1 MPGPQTQHK
10 GVVYGD
16 DEINAPKPN
25 RQPELGPPV
34 RRRPQHTQTGG
45 PRAATPQGLTALRT
59 PDRRNGVR
67 VWGAV
72 HIGTKSRDACPS
84 GSSRAPA
91 YAGPRS
97 RLLPHM
103 PAAGRAEGGTCL
115 AALRRTCGGSPPSP
129 PASLPPASCRT
140 CSPAGPRSYL
150 LTYLLTDRRRR
161 RRSASSYFSSSY

>member
-16 DEINAPKPN
+16 DENTPKPK
-25 RQPELGPPV
+25 RQPELDPPV
-34 RRRPQHTQTGG
+34 RRRPQHTHR
-45 PRAATPQGLTALRT
+45 RASRSHPPQGLTALRT

-72 HIGTKSRDACPS
+72 HVGTKSRESCPS

-97 RLLPHM
+97 RLLPHT
-103 PAAGRAEGGTCL
+103 PAAGRAEGHAYRPF
-115 AALRRTCGGSPPSP
+115 AARAAGRHCCPQHRCRPPVAEHVVPPAPVLRRRCD
-129 PASLPPASCRT
+129 AAHRT
-140 CSPAGPRSYL
+140 CPGQA
-150 LTYLLTDRRRR
+150 DEI
-161 RRSASSYFSSSY
+161 A

>member
-10 GVVYGD
+10 GVVVSSMMKTPRSQTG
-16 DEINAPKPN
+16 N
-25 RQPELGPPV
+25 RNST
-34 RRRPQHTQTGG
+34 RRCAADRSTPTGG

-72 HIGTKSRDACPS
+72 HVGTKSRESCPS

-97 RLLPHM
+97 RLLPHT
-103 PAAGRAEGGTCL
+103 PAAGRAEGHAYRPF
-115 AALRRTCGGSPPSP
+115 AARAAGRHCCPQHRCRPPVAEHVVPPAPVLRRRCD
-129 PASLPPASCRT
+129 AAHRT
-140 CSPAGPRSYL
+140 CPGQA
-150 LTYLLTDRRRR
+150 DEI
-161 RRSASSYFSSSY
+161 A

>member
-1 MPGPQTQHK
+1 MPGPQTRHK

-59 PDRRNGVR
+59 PGRRNGVR

-72 HIGTKSRDACPS
+72 HVGTKSRESCPS

-97 RLLPHM
+97 RLLPHT
-103 PAAGRAEGGTCL
+103 PAAGRAEGHAYYFT
-115 AALRRTCGGSPPSP
+115 RVSKE
-129 PASLPPASCRT
+129 
-140 CSPAGPRSYL
+140 L
-150 LTYLLTDRRRR
+150 LTLPVMQTASARFPRKRASPRHRRAAHGRPAQPGAG
-161 RRSASSYFSSSY
+161 SLG

>member
-72 HIGTKSRDACPS
+72 HVGTKSRESCPS

-97 RLLPHM
+97 RLLPHT
-103 PAAGRAEGGTCL
+103 PAAGRAEGHAYRPF
-115 AALRRTCGGSPPSP
+115 AARAAGRHRRPQHRCRPPVAEHVVPPAPVLRRRCD
-129 PASLPPASCRT
+129 AAHRT
-140 CSPAGPRSYL
+140 CPGQA
-150 LTYLLTDRRRR
+150 DEI
-161 RRSASSYFSSSY
+161 A

>member
-72 HIGTKSRDACPS
+72 HVGTKSRESCPS

-97 RLLPHM
+97 RLLPHT
-103 PAAGRAEGGTCL
+103 PAAGRAEGHAYRPF
-115 AALRRTCGGSPPSP
+115 AARAAGRHRRPQHRCRPPVAEHVVPPVPVLRRRCD
-129 PASLPPASCRT
+129 AAHRT
-140 CSPAGPRSYL
+140 CPGQA
-150 LTYLLTDRRRR
+150 DEI
-161 RRSASSYFSSSY
+161 A

>member
-59 PDRRNGVR
+59 LDRQTGATVC
-67 VWGAV
+67 VWGALFMLAQSLESLV
-72 HIGTKSRDACPS
+72 LQVVVARRHMRDLGH
-84 GSSRAPA
+84 GSYRIRQRPYCNANPN
-91 YAGPRS
+91 PNR
-97 RLLPHM
+97 RLT
-103 PAAGRAEGGTCL
+103 AVRKWIN
-115 AALRRTCGGSPPSP
+115 
-129 PASLPPASCRT
+129 
-140 CSPAGPRSYL
+140 
-150 LTYLLTDRRRR
+150 
-161 RRSASSYFSSSY
+161 

>member
-72 HIGTKSRDACPS
+72 HVGTKSRESCPS

-97 RLLPHM
+97 RLLPHT
-103 PAAGRAEGGTCL
+103 PAAGRAEGHAYRPF
-115 AALRRTCGGSPPSP
+115 AARAAGRHRRPQHRCRLPVAEHVVPPAPVLRRRCDAAHQTCPG
-129 PASLPPASCRT
+129 PADEIA
-140 CSPAGPRSYL
+140 
-150 LTYLLTDRRRR
+150 
-161 RRSASSYFSSSY
+161 